1 MKGKKSLVVVV
12 GVCVLLSLTFAA
24 PLAGAQ
30 TTKKTAYK
38 NLSLPKSLSF
48 VAHGVGS
55 SVYSM
60 ASGVAETVKTMTGM
74 DVRILPHPSDMEK
87 VLALKSG
94 RGNICI
100 WAISSAYFPITGT
113 EIFKKMG
120 PQSLRM
126 VWHANGWFLGLVTRG
141 NSGIKEV
148 KELKGKR
155 VAYYPGSPGFRL
167 AVRSYLSFANLTYD
181 DVIKV
186 PVSGYGAGLVAV
198 LTGQADAAY
207 CGTAAPK
214 AAEIAASRHGIRLL
228 PLHLDNKEGWARIW
242 KNGPFYKQVMADD
255 GAGCSPE
262 RPVPLTQASC
272 LISSLPT
279 LDDDTA
285 FAIAKVLAEEHQ
297 RYVDAM
303 PVELK
308 KWSLKGATTGLPETM
323 PYHPGSI
330 KYFKKVGAWSSDAAA
345 WQRKMLANEKQ
356 RMAGK

>member
-1 MKGKKSLVVVV
+1 MRMQKALVVFM
-12 GVCVLLSLTFAA
+12 GLFVLVSLTFLVPSAS
-24 PLAGAQ
+24 AQ
-30 TTKKTAYK
+30 SAKKTSYLDL
-38 NLSLPKSLSF
+38 NLPKSLSF

-60 ASGVAETVKTMTGM
+60 ASGVGEAIKTATGM

-87 VLALKSG
+87 LLALKGG
-94 RGNICI
+94 RGEICI

-113 EIFKKMG
+113 EIFSKMG

-126 VWHANGWFLGLVTRG
+126 VWHANGWFLGLCTRG
-141 NSGIKEV
+141 DSEV
-148 KELKGKR
+148 KEIKDLKGQR
-155 VAYYPGSPGFRL
+155 VAYYPGSPGFML

-181 DVIKV
+181 DVVKV
-186 PVSGYGAGLVAV
+186 PVSGYAAGLEAV

-207 CGTAAPK
+207 VGTAAPK
-214 AAEIAASRHGIRLL
+214 AAEIEASRHGIRLL
-228 PLHLDNKEGWARIW
+228 PMNLDDKEGWARIW
-242 KNGPFYKQVMADD
+242 KRGPFYKQVMADD

-279 LDDDTA
+279 LDDDIA
-285 FAIAKVLAEEHQ
+285 FAVAKVCAEEH
-297 RYVDAM
+297 RGYVDAM

-308 KWSLKGATTGLPETM
+308 KWSLKGATTDLPETM

-330 KYFKKVGAWSSDAAA
+330 RYFKEVGAWSSDAAA
-345 WQRKMLANEKQ
+345 WQSKMLEKEKE